1 MKEFEVMYKGQRIQV
16 ENRWFGGEKLYIDG
30 KLQDENIG
38 LGLRARLTGELKE
51 DRGKVKVNLGG
62 NFKIRCKIFVDNKL
76 IYPNE

>member
-1 MKEFEVMYKGQRIQV
+1 MKVFEVMYKGHRIKV

-30 KLQDENIG
+30 QLQDENMG

-51 DRGKVKVNLGG
+51 DEGKVKVNLGG
-62 NFKIRCKIFVDNKL
+62 NFKVRCKIFVDNNL